1 MLIGTHTQ
9 MHVNLLKQIE
19 NKIKLT
25 TVKMKSFQYNQHLR
39 VLLSFAHDL
48 ASVYSDISDMFLNS
62 QLMK

>member
-1 MLIGTHTQ
+1 
-9 MHVNLLKQIE
+9 
-19 NKIKLT
+19 
-25 TVKMKSFQYNQHLR
+25 MKSFQYNQHLR